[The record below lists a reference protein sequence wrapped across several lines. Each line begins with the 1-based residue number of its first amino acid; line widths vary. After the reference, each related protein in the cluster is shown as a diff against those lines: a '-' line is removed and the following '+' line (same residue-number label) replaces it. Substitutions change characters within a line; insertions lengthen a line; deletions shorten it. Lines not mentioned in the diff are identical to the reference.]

1 MTQKHFEI
9 YSKACMYVLLG
20 LSPLELI
27 LNLIKSYLG
36 WGILL
41 SYRIGEHTVDPVSS
55 LFAVQL
61 PPNMA

>member
-1 MTQKHFEI
+1 MTQEHFEK

-27 LNLIKSYLG
+27 LDLIKSYSG

-41 SYRIGEHTVDPVSS
+41 S
-55 LFAVQL
+55 
-61 PPNMA
+61 